1 MKDLIK
7 ALQILAKYANDS
19 VTPTACG
26 HDEFVV
32 SGCGI
37 EIENVTA
44 EDQQELASLGFYY
57 DLEHEAFASFRF
69 GNC

>member
-19 VTPTACG
+19 ATPTACG

-37 EIENVTA
+37 ELEKVA
-44 EDQQELASLGFYY
+44 EEDQQELEKLGFHY
-57 DLEHEAFASFRF
+57 DSEYEAFASFRF

>member
-32 SGCGI
+32 CGCGI
-37 EIENVTA
+37 EFEKVTE
-44 EDQQELASLGFYY
+44 EDKQELEKLGFHY
-57 DLEHEAFASFRF
+57 DLEYEAFASFRF